1 MKVEV
6 TIEIDDNVV
15 MSAVESGL
23 RHISQTW
30 GEVSKRPS
38 VMGSS
43 WTVVENDPDLPDAGR
58 HQTLGRLE
66 IIDGVKYLA
75 MDEPAEYAKLM
86 TGNADE
92 HTGSLIVQYG
102 LWSVSRY
109 V

>member
-6 TIEIDDNVV
+6 TIEIEDSLV

-23 RHISQTW
+23 RYIGQTW
-30 GEVSKRPS
+30 GEVKTNYS
-38 VMGSS
+38 VMGTS
-43 WTVVENDPDLPDAGR
+43 WDITETDPDLVESGR
-58 HQTLGRLE
+58 PQALGRNG
-66 IIDGVKYLA
+66 IVSGVKWLA
-75 MDEPAEYAKLM
+75 LDEPAEYAKLM

-102 LWSVSRY
+102 LWSESRY

>member
-1 MKVEV
+1 MKIEV
-6 TIEIDDNVV
+6 TIEIDDSVV

-23 RHISQTW
+23 RYIGQTW
-30 GEVSKRPS
+30 GEVTMQPS

-43 WTVVENDPDLPDAGR
+43 WYVTETDPDLVESGR
-58 HQTLGRLE
+58 PQALGRNG
-66 IIDGVKYLA
+66 IVSGVKWLA
-75 MDEPAEYAKLM
+75 LDEPAEYAKLM

-102 LWSVSRY
+102 LWSESRY

>member
-6 TIEIDDNVV
+6 TIEIDDSVV

-23 RHISQTW
+23 RYIGRTW

-43 WTVVENDPDLPDAGR
+43 WTVGENDPDLADAGR
-58 HQTLGRLE
+58 HQTLGRLG

-75 MDEPAEYAKLM
+75 TDEPVEYAKLM

>member
-6 TIEIDDNVV
+6 TIEIDDSVV
-15 MSAVESGL
+15 MSAVNSGL
-23 RHISQTW
+23 RYISQTW
-30 GEVSKRPS
+30 GEVTMRPS
-38 VMGSS
+38 IMGSF
-43 WTVVENDPDLPDAGR
+43 WIIVENDPDLTDAGS
-58 HQTLGRLE
+58 HQPLGRIE

>member
-1 MKVEV
+1 MRVEV
-6 TIEIDDNVV
+6 TIEIDDSVV

-23 RHISQTW
+23 RYISQTW
-30 GEVSKRPS
+30 GDVSKRPS

-43 WTVVENDPDLPDAGR
+43 WTVVENDPDLADAGS
-58 HQTLGRLE
+58 HQTLGRIE

-75 MDEPAEYAKLM
+75 SYEPAEYAKLM
-86 TGNADE
+86 PGYADE